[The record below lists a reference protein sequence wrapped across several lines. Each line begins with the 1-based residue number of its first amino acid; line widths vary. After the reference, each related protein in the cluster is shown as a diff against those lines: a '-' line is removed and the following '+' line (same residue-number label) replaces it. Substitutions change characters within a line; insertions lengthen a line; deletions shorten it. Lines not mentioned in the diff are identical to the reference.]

1 MILIDSHCHI
11 DLDALAKT
19 HFQELISPQ
28 NLYGSYHATQSLIG
42 RINSQLKADI
52 LIPVRIKF
60 WNYFLIN
67 HHRNLDR
74 ITSGRPEI
82 LAAVI
87 LEIENLVGHNI
98 LSNNLSYNQAS
109 LTSFGQI
116 VKSVFGYENYRD
128 NGSARKNVEQFN
140 LNYCPY
146 CNKQELESIQR
157 TDHLSGNTRI
167 AALHQLDHFYPRARF
182 PYLAVSFFNLIPVCS
197 PCNTQLKQDK
207 DFNIITHVNP
217 FHKSFNDYFKF
228 KLIKVA
234 FSSPNEVEL
243 KIDNSKPHDQNSII
257 DFELIK
263 RYNRPNT
270 KNKIFH
276 LLTALKNR
284 NNSIRKSYTSQFKGL
299 FGKLDITNN
308 TLLESQGVPLSEN
321 DISNFEMGKM
331 KRDICIQL
339 KIINSLEKH

>member
-28 NLYGSYHATQSLIG
+28 NLDGSYHDTQSLIG

-82 LAAVI
+82 LAAII

-98 LSNNLSYNQAS
+98 LSNNLSYHQAS

-128 NGSARKNVEQFN
+128 NGSARKNVKQFN

-157 TDHLSGNTRI
+157 TDRLSGNTRI
-167 AALHQLDHFYPRARF
+167 AALYQLDHFYPRARF
-182 PYLAVSFFNLIPVCS
+182 PYLAVSFFNLIPGCS
-197 PCNTQLKQDK
+197 PCNAQLKQDK
-207 DFNIITHVNP
+207 HFNIITHVNP

-228 KLIKVA
+228 KLSKVVV
-234 FSSPNEVEL
+234 SSLNEVEL
-243 KIDNSKPHDQNSII
+243 EIENNRPHSANSII
-257 DFELIK
+257 DFELLQ
-263 RYNRPNT
+263 RYNHLNT
-270 KNKIFH
+270 KKRVFDQ
-276 LLTALKNR
+276 LDALKNR
-284 NNSIRKSYTSQFKGL
+284 SEAVRKSYRSQIIGL
-299 FGKLDITNN
+299 FGKADITNEA
-308 TLLESQGVPLSEN
+308 LLKSQGVPITEN
-321 DISNFEMGKM
+321 EISNYAMGKM

-339 KIINSLEKH
+339 KLIN